1 MSTPLITQT
10 ITLLPAAPDPATDD
24 APTFSTKAAAMVLGQ
39 KAMVPEMNTY
49 AGQANALAA
58 GVDAAAAAAD
68 ADAATASAAASTAVN
83 APGSGAT
90 STTSLTVGTGSKTLT
105 IQTGKLFGVGQF
117 VTIANGANVMTGSIT
132 AYNSGTGSLTVDV
145 TNIKGSGTFA
155 SWTIGLAG
163 APGLP
168 SLVMVAS
175 VTPAA
180 AATADFLTLFSNN
193 TIFDDFVVILEG
205 ISNSGSGTGLRMRYA
220 NGGTVDA
227 TSNYI
232 PLPNNSDPTTTTAT
246 SSGASGNVG
255 TLGKGAT
262 GQINI
267 FNVNSSTGLKG
278 DTYAVIAQ
286 ADASTFNRVT
296 AGNAYNGGVISGFRL
311 FWNDGS
317 NFKAQGTVRV
327 YGISKN

>member
-1 MSTPLITQT
+1 MSIPLITQA

-49 AGQANALAA
+49 AGQANALAT

-117 VTIANGANVMTGSIT
+117 VTIADGANVMTGSIT
-132 AYNSGTGSLTVDV
+132 AHNSGTGSLTVDV

-180 AATADFLTLFSNN
+180 AATLDFLTLFSNN
-193 TIFDDFVVILEG
+193 TIFDDFVVVMG
-205 ISNSGSGTGLRMRYA
+205 GVSNAGSGSGMRIRFANAGSVDTASNYYPLANTGSPSTTA
-220 NGGTVDA
+220 A
-227 TSNYI
+227 TSG
-232 PLPNNSDPTTTTAT
+232 AV
-246 SSGASGNVG
+246 SGSVG
-255 TLGKGAT
+255 TLGMGAT
-262 GQINI
+262 GQINVY
-267 FNVNSSTGLKG
+267 NVNSASTLKAS
-278 DTYAVIAQ
+278 THAVVAQ
-286 ADASTFNRVT
+286 DDASTFSQVT
-296 AGNAYNGGVISGFRL
+296 AGNAYKGGVISGFRL

-317 NFKAQGTVRV
+317 NFKAQGTIRV